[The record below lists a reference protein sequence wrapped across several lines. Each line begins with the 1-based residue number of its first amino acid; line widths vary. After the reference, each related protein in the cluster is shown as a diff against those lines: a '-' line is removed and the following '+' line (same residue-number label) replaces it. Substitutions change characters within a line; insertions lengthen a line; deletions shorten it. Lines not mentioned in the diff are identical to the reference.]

1 MQSLLSH
8 TILAL
13 VLATGAF
20 AVPDETSPI
29 TASSGES
36 NSQEVIAGGVGKDEK
51 LALRDAFRNAVE
63 QVVGMV
69 VDTTVQV
76 ENDEIIQDQ
85 ILTASDG
92 FIKEYK
98 TISSEVQ
105 DGLTRVRIKAVVER
119 KSLVQ
124 KLEAN
129 QVIVKKVDMGNLFAK
144 VASDAQAVE
153 GATQILSERL
163 NEFHKIWTAKA
174 GEPNYDRNSGVMS
187 IPLTISAD
195 PSAYAA
201 SAKRLA
207 EVLDK
212 ISIRKSRK
220 LLTSIESRENNG
232 KPTPARNLVYF
243 ASNKEEISNIPFFQ
257 EIVSNPNND
266 RLKKWKSYKVTE
278 WLKAEE
284 FDQLQKSAFWIW
296 ICMSERNNTTEWA
309 GYAIDADINKIG
321 ALLFPKWSISM
332 ILRDANGGAIGSY
345 ELSNLTFDSNFDF
358 VSQDPNDG
366 SKSHSQMGIH
376 PHLIDMGDLKNNKY
390 GMGNRKG
397 LREENTSF
405 DTPYYITE
413 NIFRFQSL
421 ISPNFMSFG
430 EDFKPN
436 MAAFGTGNFAYW
448 KEEVVEATFK
458 ISPDDIK
465 DIKKTEISISAQ
477 PRAIKTK

>member
-20 AVPDETSPI
+20 AAPDETSPI

-36 NSQEVIAGGVGKDEK
+36 NSQEVIAGGVGIDEK

-129 QVIVKKVDMGNLFAK
+129 QVIVKKVDMGDLFAK
-144 VASDAQAVE
+144 VASDAQAVG
-153 GATQILSERL
+153 GATQILTERL
-163 NEFHKIWTAKA
+163 TEFHKVWTAKA

-201 SAKRLA
+201 SATRLS
-207 EVLDK
+207 EFLDK
-212 ISIRKSRK
+212 IAIRKSRK
-220 LLTSIESRENNG
+220 LLTSIELKTKDGKTTPSRM
-232 KPTPARNLVYF
+232 LVRI
-243 ASNKEEISNIPFFQ
+243 ASNPYQISSIQAAHEVASIPHYGALQ
-257 EIVSNPNND
+257 
-266 RLKKWKSYKVTE
+266 WKNYKITE

-284 FDQLQKSAFWIW
+284 YDQLPKDAIWIW
-296 ICMSERNNTTEWA
+296 LCLSDKNFTTEWA
-309 GYAIDADINKIG
+309 GYAIDADIDKIG
-321 ALLFPKWSISM
+321 PLLFPEWSILM
-332 ILRDANGGAIGSY
+332 ILRDANGSAIGSY
-345 ELSNLTFDSNFDF
+345 ELAPLTFDSNFGF
-358 VSQDPNDG
+358 SSVDPSDQ

-376 PHLIDMGDLKNNKY
+376 PHLINMGDLKNNKDS
-390 GMGNRKG
+390 MGERKG
-397 LREENTSF
+397 LQEKNTSF
-405 DTPYYITE
+405 DKPDYITE
-413 NIFRFQSL
+413 NVFRFQSL
-421 ISPNFMSFG
+421 IAPSFMSLANGFDYRG
-430 EDFKPN
+430 KE
-436 MAAFGTGNFAYW
+436 GNFAYW

-458 ISPDDIK
+458 ISPDEIK
-465 DIKKTEISISAQ
+465 DIKKTEISISAK
-477 PRAIKTK
+477 PRTIETK